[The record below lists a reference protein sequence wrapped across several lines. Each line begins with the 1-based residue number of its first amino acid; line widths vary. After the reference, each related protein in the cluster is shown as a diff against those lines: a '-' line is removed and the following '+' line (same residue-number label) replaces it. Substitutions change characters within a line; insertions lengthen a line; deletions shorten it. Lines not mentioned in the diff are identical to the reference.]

1 MEGRGERVSII
12 KKREREEMQRSGKAG
27 LPKMSE
33 FKSSQKNEQPSPEN
47 AKRVSLLESRAVYSD
62 HKQLLVRWLIFTA

>member
-33 FKSSQKNEQPSPEN
+33 FKFSQKKQPSPEN
-47 AKRVSLLESRAVYSD
+47 AKRVRLLESRAVYSD
-62 HKQLLVRWLIFTA
+62 QKQLLVRWLIFTA